1 MFYHLNLLEL
11 EKSQHF
17 AEEAMRVAERLDD
30 AARLVGAHLA
40 FGVTQFFQGKLE
52 PALAQISAGLEMFDP
67 NMQFPDWPGSHPA
80 VQCQFFPVLISW
92 MLAYPDRSAEEAAA
106 AVKSAETLG
115 HPVTLAQTLCSV
127 AIVHIFRHEPSAA
140 TDYAGRALR
149 ICEEE
154 RIAMYQAF
162 ALCAGGW
169 ALDVSGESEKGLA
182 QIAQGLK
189 SDHGALQHILP
200 PLQADAQLAI
210 GKPEAALASVT
221 AGQKALEKMGERCLK
236 RSSIGSGAK
245 PCSPL
250 PGR

>member
-1 MFYHLNLLEL
+1 
-11 EKSQHF
+11 
-17 AEEAMRVAERLDD
+17 
-30 AARLVGAHLA
+30 
-40 FGVTQFFQGKLE
+40 
-52 PALAQISAGLEMFDP
+52 MFDP

-92 MLAYPDRSAEEAAA
+92 MLAYPDRSAEE
-106 AVKSAETLG
+106 VSG
-115 HPVTLAQTLCSV
+115 V
-127 AIVHIFRHEPSAA
+127 
-140 TDYAGRALR
+140 
-149 ICEEE
+149 
-154 RIAMYQAF
+154 

-200 PLQADAQLAI
+200 ALQADAQLAI

-221 AGQKALEKMGERCLK
+221 AGLKAVEKMGERRLK